1 MGKSTTSLID
11 SVRSTQPN
19 NLLAIHETF
28 VHKTIHRFHQGCTG
42 HWEHRD
48 IPGGPITEARE
59 TSPTLGGVFKLQHG
73 ELQKVNTPKVFSG

>member
-1 MGKSTTSLID
+1 MGKSTASLID
-11 SVRSTQPN
+11 SVRSIQPN

-48 IPGGPITEARE
+48 IPGIFVVSTCLCFYHHLF
-59 TSPTLGGVFKLQHG
+59 TKN
-73 ELQKVNTPKVFSG
+73 K